1 MICNKIWAVHIP
13 DGFIDLPTSAAF
25 AAASAIA
32 VAGAVKGARRQLS
45 EQSAPLAGLTAVFI
59 FAVQMLNFPVAAGT
73 SGHLIG
79 AALAMVLVGPYAATL
94 ALVVVLIIQ
103 AFLFADGGLTALGL
117 SIFNMAVISVWV
129 SFALFMLLKKILPKT
144 KSWLVVATFIS
155 ALISVPAA
163 AVGFVIQY
171 AIGANATF
179 SVGAVLNAMV
189 GTHILIGIGEAIITA
204 LTVSAVLASRS
215 DLVFGWDKK
224 NTTLEIRAS

>member
-1 MICNKIWAVHIP
+1 MHIP

-25 AAASAIA
+25 AGASALA
-32 VAGAVKGARRQLS
+32 VAGAVKGARKQLS

-117 SIFNMAVISVWV
+117 NIFNMAVISVWV
-129 SFALFMLLKKILPKT
+129 SFAVFMLLKKIFPKT
-144 KSWLVVATFIS
+144 KSWLVIATFVS

-163 AVGFVIQY
+163 AIGFVIQY

-179 SVGAVLNAMV
+179 SVGTVLNAMV

-215 DLVFGWDKK
+215 DLVFGWDDK
-224 NTTLEIRAS
+224 NIKLEIRS

>member
-1 MICNKIWAVHIP
+1 MHIP
-13 DGFIDLPTSAAF
+13 DGFIDIPTSAAF
-25 AAASAIA
+25 AAASAVA
-32 VAGAVKGARRQLS
+32 VAGAVKGARKQLS

-79 AALAMVLVGPYAATL
+79 ATLAMVLVGPYAATL

-117 SIFNMAVISVWV
+117 SIFNMAIISVWV
-129 SFALFMLLKKILPKT
+129 SFIVFMTLKKFLPKT

-155 ALISVPAA
+155 SLFSVPAA
-163 AVGFVIQY
+163 AIGFVIQY

-179 SVGAVLNAMV
+179 SVGTVFNAMV

-215 DLVFGWDKK
+215 DLVFGWD
-224 NTTLEIRAS
+224 NRNSQLEIRS

>member
-1 MICNKIWAVHIP
+1 MHIP
-13 DGFIDLPTSAAF
+13 DGFIDLRTSAAF
-25 AAASAIA
+25 AAVSAVA
-32 VAGAVKGARRQLS
+32 VAGAVKGARKQLS

-117 SIFNMAVISVWV
+117 SVFNMAVLSVWV
-129 SFALFMLLKKILPKT
+129 SFGTFVILKKFLPKT
-144 KSWLVVATFIS
+144 KTFLVFATFVS

-163 AVGFVIQY
+163 ALGFVAQY
-171 AIGANATF
+171 ALGANATF
-179 SVGAVLNAMV
+179 SVGTVLNAMV
-189 GTHILIGIGEAIITA
+189 GTHIIIGIGEAVITA

-215 DLVFGWDKK
+215 DLVYGWDQSSNK
-224 NTTLEIRAS
+224 LEIRS

>member
-129 SFALFMLLKKILPKT
+129 SFALFMLLKKILPET

-155 ALISVPAA
+155 SLISVPAA
-163 AVGFVIQY
+163 AVLFVIKY